1 LRIFKY
7 LDVNGR
13 RDLTLNDCEF
23 IGMRRRVDSRPTAKQ
38 KIAER
43 QAKDRAEAEAMLGR
57 FKVFLSQRY
66 GNLVRAWR
74 RELDPDGD
82 GRLQFTEFCQACR
95 QMGFQGNLKALWL
108 SLDTDDTGDISLEE
122 LDPEAVGHLE
132 DFDRLVNIFFNDL
145 DSLWYTCLDTDGS
158 GRCTLEEFIAGCR
171 VMGYMRSGS
180 QLHKYLDIWGLGII
194 TMNELNVISLKPSE
208 RPDKAKLTAKATG
221 EASKMEL
228 EYVMKV
234 SSGAGLV
241 HGWRKFFCVGPRDSH
256 IFEEVSAE
264 DFCNRCR
271 KIGYKG
277 NLLAL
282 WTELK
287 NKDVDDTAPSRVGGR
302 RKSTAKRASR
312 GGPRASMANQS
323 RKSGRFS
330 SVSNSRGSMSGRAS
344 VASHM
349 TILQAIHLLARD
361 GGERQVK
368 FLGSVG
374 LKHIHPEMQRE
385 LSSFRR
391 MALSKFTS
399 SIDLWSYLLKD
410 MHKKD
415 KTARLRKAEFSQA
428 VRRAIGF
435 TGSADLVFE
444 ACDIEQEH
452 SISAQEF
459 EFMQIGKNK
468 KSIKPMPMPATPS
481 PVEPDADDD
490 EEEEDEDEA

>member
-1 LRIFKY
+1 
-7 LDVNGR
+7 
-13 RDLTLNDCEF
+13 
-23 IGMRRRVDSRPTAKQ
+23 MRRRIDSCPTAKQ

-132 DFDRLVNIFFNDL
+132 DFDRLISIFFNDL
-145 DSLWYTCLDTDGS
+145 DTLWFSVLDTDGS
-158 GRCTLEEFIAGCR
+158 GRCTLEEFIVGCR

-180 QLHKYLDIWGLGII
+180 QLHKYLDTWGLGVI
-194 TMNELNVISLKPSE
+194 TISELNVFSLKRSE
-208 RPDKAKLTAKATG
+208 QPDKAKLTAKASG

-228 EYVMKV
+228 EYVLKV

-241 HGWRKFFCVGPRDSH
+241 HGWRKFFCVGPREGH

-271 KIGYKG
+271 KCGYKG

-282 WTELK
+282 WTELRLA
-287 NKDVDDTAPSRVGGR
+287 DADGESQDRVESGR
-302 RKSTAKRASR
+302 RKSAAGSR
-312 GGPRASMANQS
+312 GTRGGTRSSMAQQRKSRTSMSGGPRASMA
-323 RKSGRFS
+323 
-330 SVSNSRGSMSGRAS
+330 GRAS
-344 VASHM
+344 VNTPRMS
-349 TILQAIHLLARD
+349 ILQAIHLLARD

-374 LKHIHPEMQRE
+374 LKHIHPDMQKE
-385 LSSFRR
+385 LSHFRR
-391 MALSKFTS
+391 MAVAKFTS
-399 SIDLWSYLLKD
+399 SLDLWSYLLKD

-415 KTARLRKAEFSQA
+415 KIARLRKAEFSQA
-428 VRRAIGF
+428 VRRAIGYA
-435 TGSADLVFE
+435 GNCDLVFE
-444 ACDIEQEH
+444 ACDIEQQH
-452 SISAQEF
+452 SISGQEF
-459 EFMQIGKNK
+459 EFMQIGKTK
-468 KSIKPMPMPATPS
+468 KSIKSSEQMPSRHGS
-481 PVEPDADDD
+481 PT
-490 EEEEDEDEA
+490 EEGEEWNQDEDEDEDAE